1 MSAPEP
7 PATAD
12 AVIAGALAAEGVD
25 ASYAAF
31 VARHLDASDA
41 SWRWCCGSACDPC
54 VARLGR
60 AVDRARAALRRPV
73 GSAAAEG
80 IPPAAGRA

>member
-1 MSAPEP
+1 MSAPELP
-7 PATAD
+7 PTAA

-25 ASYAAF
+25 GSYAAF

-41 SWRWCCGSACDPC
+41 SWRWCCGSTCDPC
-54 VARLGR
+54 VSRLGR
-60 AVDRARAALRRPV
+60 AVDRARAALQRPV
-73 GSAAAEG
+73 RPAAPEG